1 MDPKTVRLYIGPKQL
16 KAVKCERFWCIRESG
31 LEAIFT
37 ARIVTTHSPRNTIVA
52 AHKRC
57 T

>member
-31 LEAIFT
+31 LEAIFHGPNRHDT
-37 ARIVTTHSPRNTIVA
+37 FAPER
-52 AHKRC
+52 
-57 T
+57 